1 MTLTNADII
10 RNMTDEELNNFLWTF
25 KTNQLGLFFNHGFAQ
40 TMNWPDQLAWLQQ
53 EDGFVIPETTVDPS
67 MVYGQD
73 FKAKE
78 ETDGGKGQ
86 DTD

>member
-1 MTLTNADII
+1 
-10 RNMTDEELNNFLWTF
+10 MTDEELNNFLWTF
-25 KTNQLGLFFNHGFAQ
+25 KVNQLSLFFEKGFTQ
-40 TMNWPDQLAWLQQ
+40 TMNWKQQMGWLQQ

-78 ETDGGKGQ
+78 K
-86 DTD
+86 

>member
-1 MTLTNADII
+1 MTNADII

-25 KTNQLGLFFNHGFAQ
+25 KTNQLALFFDKGFTR
-40 TMNWPDQLAWLQQ
+40 TMGWKQQMEWLQQ
-53 EDGFVIPETTVDPS
+53 EDGFVVPETTVDPS

-73 FKAKE
+73 FKDKE

>member
-1 MTLTNADII
+1 MTLSNADKI

-40 TMNWPDQLAWLQQ
+40 TMSWPDQLAWLQQ

-67 MVYGQD
+67 MVYDQN
-73 FKAKE
+73 FKLKE
-78 ETDGGKGQ
+78 ET
-86 DTD
+86 T

>member
-1 MTLTNADII
+1 MTLSNADKI
-10 RNMTDEELNNFLWTF
+10 RAMTDEELNNFLWTF
-25 KTNQLGLFFNHGFAQ
+25 KINQLSLFFEHGFTKSMDWKQ
-40 TMNWPDQLAWLQQ
+40 QMKWLQQ

-78 ETDGGKGQ
+78 DKE
-86 DTD
+86 

>member
-1 MTLTNADII
+1 MS
-10 RNMTDEELNNFLWTF
+10 DEELNNFLWTF
-25 KTNQLGLFFNHGFAQ
+25 KINQLSLFFEHGFTKSTDWKQ
-40 TMNWPDQLAWLQQ
+40 QMEWLQQ

-78 ETDGGKGQ
+78 ESN
-86 DTD
+86 

>member
-1 MTLTNADII
+1 MTLSNADKI
-10 RNMTDEELNNFLWTF
+10 RNMSDEELNNFLWTF
-25 KTNQLGLFFNHGFAQ
+25 KTNQLGLFFDKGFTQ
-40 TMNWPDQLAWLQQ
+40 TMDWKQQMAWLQQ

-78 ETDGGKGQ
+78 DKT
-86 DTD
+86 

>member
-1 MTLTNADII
+1 MTLSNADII

-25 KTNQLGLFFNHGFAQ
+25 KVNQLSLFFEHGFTK
-40 TMNWPDQLAWLQQ
+40 TMDWKQQMGWLQQ
-53 EDGFVIPETTVDPS
+53 EGGFVTPETTVDPS

-78 ETDGGKGQ
+78 ESN
-86 DTD
+86 

>member
-1 MTLTNADII
+1 MTLSNADKI

-25 KTNQLGLFFNHGFAQ
+25 KMNQLSLFYEHGFTK
-40 TMNWPDQLAWLQQ
+40 TMDWKQQMGWLQQ
-53 EDGFVIPETTVDPS
+53 EDGFVIPETTVDSS

-78 ETDGGKGQ
+78 ENN
-86 DTD
+86 

>member
-1 MTLTNADII
+1 MTLSNADKI

-25 KTNQLGLFFNHGFAQ
+25 KVNQLSLFFEHGFTKSMDWKQ
-40 TMNWPDQLAWLQQ
+40 QMAWLQQ
-53 EDGFVIPETTVDPS
+53 EDGFVTPETTVDPS

-78 ETDGGKGQ
+78 ESN
-86 DTD
+86 

>member
-1 MTLTNADII
+1 MSNADKI

-25 KTNQLGLFFNHGFAQ
+25 KVNQLSLFFEHGFTKSMDWKQ
-40 TMNWPDQLAWLQQ
+40 QMEWLQQ

-67 MVYGQD
+67 MVYGQN

-78 ETDGGKGQ
+78 ET
-86 DTD
+86 T

>member
-1 MTLTNADII
+1 MTLSNADII
-10 RNMTDEELNNFLWTF
+10 RNMSDEELNNFLWTF
-25 KTNQLGLFFNHGFAQ
+25 KTNQLGLFFNHGFEQ

-78 ETDGGKGQ
+78 DKT
-86 DTD
+86 

>member
-1 MTLTNADII
+1 MTLSNADII
-10 RNMTDEELNNFLWTF
+10 RNMSDEELNNFLWTF
-25 KTNQLGLFFNHGFAQ
+25 KTNQLSLFFNYGFKQ
-40 TMNWPDQLAWLQQ
+40 TMNWPEQLVWLQK

-78 ETDGGKGQ
+78 ENK
-86 DTD
+86 

>member
-1 MTLTNADII
+1 MTLSNADRI
-10 RNMTDEELNNFLWTF
+10 RNMSDEELNNFLWTF
-25 KTNQLGLFFNHGFAQ
+25 KINQLSLFFDKGFTQ
-40 TMNWPDQLAWLQQ
+40 TMDWKQQMGWLQQ
-53 EDGFVIPETTVDPS
+53 EDGFVTPETTVDPS
-67 MVYGQD
+67 MVYGQN

>member
-1 MTLTNADII
+1 MTLSNADRI
-10 RNMTDEELNNFLWTF
+10 RAMTDEELNNFLWTF
-25 KTNQLGLFFNHGFAQ
+25 KVNQLSLFFEHGFTKSMDWKQ
-40 TMNWPDQLAWLQQ
+40 QMTWLQQ

-78 ETDGGKGQ
+78 ESN
-86 DTD
+86 